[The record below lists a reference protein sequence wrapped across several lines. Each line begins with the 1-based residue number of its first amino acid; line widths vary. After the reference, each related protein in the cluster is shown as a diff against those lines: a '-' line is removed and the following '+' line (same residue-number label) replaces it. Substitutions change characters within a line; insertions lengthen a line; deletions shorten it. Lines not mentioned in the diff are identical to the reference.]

1 MRGQGDGDP
10 IALDF
15 AKMGN
20 KVTPPPES
28 RFFGGGAIV
37 VGIASAP
44 LVAWYLISGWLCTLF
59 LLLPLVLYLAYTLYG
74 LLLLIAAWS
83 RWHGSPVRG
92 LLILSN
98 SPRWK
103 DYIEERWLPRLR
115 DGVVILNW
123 SERKTWSRSLP
134 RRLFYRFCYVWSEN
148 RNFNPAVILFRG
160 LRYPY
165 VYRYYYAFRDAKR
178 GHPEALHELETHM
191 FREFSKD

>member
-1 MRGQGDGDP
+1 M
-10 IALDF
+10 ALVS
-15 AKMGN
+15 ANTGS

-44 LVAWYLISGWLCTLF
+44 FLAWYLISGWWWTLL

-74 LLLLIAAWS
+74 LLLLIAAWF
-83 RWHGSPVRG
+83 RWHGSPIRG
-92 LLILSN
+92 LLILSE
-98 SPRWK
+98 SPNWK
-103 DYIEERWLPRLR
+103 DYIEEHWVPRLR

-134 RRLFYRFCYVWSEN
+134 NRLFYHFCCVWSEN

-160 LRYPY
+160 LKYHY
-165 VYRYYYAFRDAKR
+165 F
-178 GHPEALHELETHM
+178 
-191 FREFSKD
+191 